1 MKFHGLEGNVHLKA
15 PDWTPMANAMLTLM
29 QRLGLK
35 VEDFGDSTGEFA
47 LSTSSS
53 PVVTGS

>member
-15 PDWTPMANAMLTLM
+15 PDRTPMANAMLTLM
-29 QRLGLK
+29 HTLGLE

-47 LSTSSS
+47 LSSSS
-53 PVVTGS
+53 PALTGS